1 MKRNT
6 LIFLITVLVIVA
18 GAVVLG
24 LVFLPDW
31 YASRG
36 EQEAASGLGYG
47 QEAVEAEIL
56 EITEEGTVTLGEVQQ
71 NYQIFRVRVLEGPYQ
86 GVELEVDYGRR
97 QVRPAG
103 LNLKPGDRVIL
114 GISKGPENI
123 LQARFLDFVRT
134 GPLLIL
140 FATFVVF
147 SVGISGW
154 KGVRGLIGMGI
165 SLLVIIY
172 YIIPQILAGKDPVWI
187 SVTGAFFLLSVSLY
201 LVYGWTLKTH
211 SAVLGTLLSLVL
223 TAVLANYFVRL
234 TRLTGF
240 GSEEALF
247 LVQQAEG
254 AINMQGLVLGGML
267 IGALGVLDDLVI
279 TQASVVFEL
288 NSLNPQLSL
297 RDLFTRSMRV
307 GQDHVAATVN
317 TLVLAYAGAALP
329 MFLLFSI
336 SGESLS
342 HLLNL
347 EYVAEEVVR
356 TLVGS
361 LGLIA
366 AVPLTTLLSS
376 AVAAHYASFGS
387 WVRFLGPKTGG
398 EDDGGHHHHHHAHH
412 DH

>member
-1 MKRNT
+1 MNKNFR
-6 LIFLITVLVIVA
+6 IFAAVS
-18 GAVVLG
+18 GAVVVVALL
-24 LVFLPDW
+24 LVLALVPGW
-31 YASRG
+31 
-36 EQEAASGLGYG
+36 EAPWTRDPVQDSELGYG
-47 QEAVEAEIL
+47 QEAVQAEII
-56 EITEEGTVTLGEVQQ
+56 EVVEEGTVELGDVQQ
-71 NYQIFRVRVLEGPYQ
+71 TYQVLQVLVLEGNYQ
-86 GVELEVDYGRR
+86 GVELTVDYGRR
-97 QVRPAG
+97 QLRPSG
-103 LNLKPGDRVIL
+103 LNLSAGDRIIL
-114 GISKGPENI
+114 GISRGQENL
-123 LQARFLDFVRT
+123 LQPRFLDYVRT

-140 FATFVVF
+140 FMTFVVF

-154 KGVRGLIGMGI
+154 KGVRGLIGMGV

-187 SVTGAFFLLSVSLY
+187 SVSGAFILLAVSLY

-211 SAVLGTLLSLVL
+211 AAVLGTLLSLVL
-223 TAVLANYFVRL
+223 TAVLASYFVRL
-234 TRLTGF
+234 TRLTGY

-247 LVQQAEG
+247 LVQQSQG
-254 AINMQGLVLGGML
+254 AIHMQGLVLGGML

-288 NSLNPQLSL
+288 NSLNPDLSL
-297 RDLFTRSMRV
+297 GELFRRSMRV

-366 AVPLTTLLSS
+366 AVPLTTILAS
-376 AVAAHYASFGS
+376 VIAARYPTFGS
-387 WVRFLGPKTGG
+387 WIRFLGPKSGG
-398 EDDGGHHHHHHAHH
+398 EGEGSHHQGHHAH
-412 DH
+412 